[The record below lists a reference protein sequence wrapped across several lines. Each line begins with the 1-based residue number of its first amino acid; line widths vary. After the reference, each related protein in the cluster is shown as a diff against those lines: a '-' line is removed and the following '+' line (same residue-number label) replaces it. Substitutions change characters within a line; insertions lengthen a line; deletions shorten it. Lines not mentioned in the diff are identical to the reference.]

1 MTFAGYYDHDAQF
14 FRFTSGAFT
23 ITKQGPLDAGANISD
38 ASGRYQFALL
48 RSNSSTNCSGVVV
61 SSPYY
66 DGQVQSYHWDSVPPG
81 TYCMNVARSPLDRSY
96 SWTGSLLLP

>member
-1 MTFAGYYDHDAQF
+1 MTFTGYYDHDTQI
-14 FRFTSGAFT
+14 FRFTSGTFT
-23 ITKQGPLDAGANISD
+23 ITKEGPLDAGANISD
-38 ASGRYQFALL
+38 ASGRYAFALL
-48 RSNSSTNCSGVVV
+48 RSNPPNCSGVVV

-66 DGQVQSYHWDSVPPG
+66 DGQVQSAHWHSVPPG